1 MSGFA
6 RPICFVRF
14 AVRSSILPATG
25 DNTCEICVAP
35 VFVPQIKP
43 CWDCFG
49 DQQIPDTFEIF
60 ASMAPLPADNQ
71 VTHTYQ
77 RTTVDK
83 RTNTSAVS
91 TSSWTRR
98 MFRGPSGSGY
108 WRMTR
113 PPGVYCG
120 TSGSGAHTTTPFE
133 TTYGGC
139 ALRVSGQLQCSIKC
153 CDSLNGI
160 TMARTW
166 SDQNRAT
173 SNHHPRLP
181 NQSSSSPW

>member
-1 MSGFA
+1 MLPTNPDGTLVDQNDGIECDEWIREADLF
-6 RPICFVRF
+6 RPLCGQEFY
-14 AVRSSILPATG
+14 PATW

-91 TSSWTRR
+91 TSSWT
-98 MFRGPSGSGY
+98 
-108 WRMTR
+108 
-113 PPGVYCG
+113 PGCFAVRQ
-120 TSGSGAHTTTPFE
+120 
-133 TTYGGC
+133 
-139 ALRVSGQLQCSIKC
+139 AL
-153 CDSLNGI
+153 
-160 TMARTW
+160 
-166 SDQNRAT
+166 AT
-173 SNHHPRLP
+173 GE
-181 NQSSSSPW
+181 